1 MSKII
6 STLIAVF
13 LLSSSG
19 FSHLLLANETASH
32 SASMAESD
40 HQSWTQHSENGV
52 FEVTLQ
58 SQNQNIEI
66 NEYLDWKLIIR
77 TADGEPVSPVRVRI
91 GGGMPM
97 HGHGLPTQPQLGKH
111 LGDGAY
117 MLKGLL
123 FSMNGSWVL
132 ELDIQSKTL
141 TDSVKFELEVD
152 YASHESH
159 SQPAGHSG
167 H

>member
-1 MSKII
+1 MEG
-6 STLIAVF
+6 
-13 LLSSSG
+13 SG
-19 FSHLLLANETASH
+19 AS
-32 SASMAESD
+32 D
-40 HQSWTQHSENGV
+40 VLSWTQLSKNGV

-58 SQNQNIEI
+58 SQAQRIAI
-66 NEYLDWKLIIR
+66 NKYLDWKLIIR
-77 TADGEPVSPVRVRI
+77 TADGESVSPVRVRI

-141 TDSVKFELEVD
+141 KDSVTLELEVD
-152 YASHESH
+152 YSSHESH
-159 SQPAGHSG
+159 SQPAGHSN